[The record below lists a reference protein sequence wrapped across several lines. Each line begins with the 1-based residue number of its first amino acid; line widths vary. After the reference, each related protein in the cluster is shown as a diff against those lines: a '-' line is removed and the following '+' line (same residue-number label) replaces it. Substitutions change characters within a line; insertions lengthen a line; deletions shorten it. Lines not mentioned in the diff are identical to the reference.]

1 MYRGITIVSLFIFFS
16 LGLLAQPQTI
26 LSANNTGASVSA
38 NGSLFSG
45 GLEIPKNSG
54 KKSIGLTQFWI
65 GGKSNGNL
73 HIAAQLNNSQRD
85 FWAGPL
91 DTLNNQAADSTTW
104 NVIYKV
110 TKQETTTHRTNYN
123 KQGYIMPNGIEF
135 WPGSSPPNKG
145 FAKVLAPFVDFNA
158 NRIYEPEL
166 GEYPFIRGDE
176 AAYFIANDNAN
187 THFASGGLP
196 MGVEVHGMVYQFANE
211 PDVENTVFL
220 QLSFINRS
228 TNNYDSVFAGVW
240 SDFLL
245 GDASDNYISTL
256 PTKNAYLVYNGDTM
270 DGTANGYGLNPPS
283 QAVVF
288 LSHKLDQT
296 MEIAMDN
303 SPRGIPTKPQEFYN
317 YLKHTWRDGKPLTDG
332 SNGYNSLRDTFH
344 IYNGDPCTLNGWT
357 ELGSA
362 FPAGKRTMLGSI
374 GPVSLPAKGFLRM
387 DMAFVWARGSS
398 GQLSS
403 VCDLNAAIDDVTS
416 FYKSEIVNTPKLI
429 SKTNFYIYPN
439 PTNNKAVIEVDN
451 SLESRFEVE
460 VFNAQ
465 GQVVITANFS
475 NKQFQLN
482 TSHLAEGL
490 YFVKVAGETS
500 FAMQKLLIT
509 R

>member
-1 MYRGITIVSLFIFFS
+1 MHRGILIVSLFIFLS
-16 LGLLAQPQTI
+16 LGLFAQPQTI
-26 LSANNTGASVSA
+26 LSANNTNASVAA
-38 NGSLFSG
+38 NGALFSG

-54 KKSIGLTQFWI
+54 KKSIGISQFWI

-73 HIAAQLNNSQRD
+73 HIAAQLNNSQND

-91 DTLNNQAADSTTW
+91 DTLNNQAADSNTW
-104 NVIYKV
+104 NVIRKV
-110 TKQETTTHRTNYN
+110 TKQEIDIHKTNYN

-135 WPGSSPPNKG
+135 WPGSSPQGKG

-187 THFASGGLP
+187 AHFASGGLP
-196 MGVEVHGMVYQFANE
+196 MGVEVHGMVYQYANAPE
-211 PDVENTVFL
+211 VANTVFL

-228 TNNYDSVFAGVW
+228 TNNYDSVFAGIW

-245 GDASDNYISTL
+245 GDESDNYISTL
-256 PTKNAYLVYNGDTM
+256 PSKNAYLVYNGDTM
-270 DGTANGYGLNPPS
+270 DGSANGYGLNPPS
-283 QAVVF
+283 QGVVF

-303 SPRGIPTKPQEFYN
+303 SPRGIPTSPQEFYN
-317 YLKHTWRDGKPLTDG
+317 YLKHTWRDDKPLTDG

-374 GPVSLPAKGFLRM
+374 GPVNLPAKGYLRM
-387 DMAFVWARGSS
+387 DIAFVWARGNN

-403 VCDLNAAIDDVTS
+403 VCDLNSAIDDVSS
-416 FYKSEIVNTPKLI
+416 FYKSEILNAPKLI
-429 SKTNFYIYPN
+429 SESNFSIYPN
-439 PTNNKAVIEVDN
+439 PANNRAVIAINN
-451 SLESRFEVE
+451 SLENEFTVE
-460 VFNAQ
+460 VFDTHGRVVLKESFTTSKFEINTTKLAQ
-465 GQVVITANFS
+465 G
-475 NKQFQLN
+475 
-482 TSHLAEGL
+482 L
-490 YFVKVAGETS
+490 YTLKVSDRASVAVK
-500 FAMQKLLIT
+500 KLLIT